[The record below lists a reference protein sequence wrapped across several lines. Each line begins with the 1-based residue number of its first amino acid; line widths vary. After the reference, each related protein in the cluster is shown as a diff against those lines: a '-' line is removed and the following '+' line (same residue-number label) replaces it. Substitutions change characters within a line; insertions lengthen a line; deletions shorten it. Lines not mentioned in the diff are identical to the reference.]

1 MIPTREWI
9 RASYTVCRRSLCTV
23 ELSRLQEALSQ
34 EDWFIPVPEPDSSP
48 IGRGIQN
55 ESGALDTV
63 DRDFRWLILEK
74 NAQAQGKGVK
84 LPLRWLEVRV
94 SDLEVVYVIRS
105 PKLIQELGL

>member
-9 RASYTVCRRSLCTV
+9 PASFTVRRRSLCTV
-23 ELSRLQEALSQ
+23 EFPRLQEALSQ

-55 ESGALDTV
+55 ESGALGNV

-74 NAQAQGKGVK
+74 NVQTQGEGVK

-94 SDLEVVYVIRS
+94 SDFEVVYVIRS
-105 PKLIQELGL
+105 PKFIQELGL